1 MITDRNPMNF
11 KESMDWLNGFQKF
24 GMKLGLERI
33 IRICSELDN
42 PQNNYKV
49 IHVGGTNGKGSVC
62 KFLESI
68 LISNGYSVGV
78 YTSPHLQNFSER
90 IVVNGEEISE
100 DDVVTLIK
108 KIKPVIE
115 KISKKDDSPTY
126 FEIVTAMTFQ
136 CFSDKKIDFAIVEV
150 GLGGRYDATNIVEP
164 LVTVITNVSLEHK
177 NVLGKKIENIAFE
190 KAGIVKN
197 NIPVVTGA
205 GGKALEV
212 IEKIANEKNAPINL
226 VSNHDWER
234 FNCDLDGQEFHFKGF
249 LKDYDVRTSLIGK
262 YQGENIGLTLAV
274 VEILQM
280 NGCYISDE
288 SILDGI
294 SKTVYIGRMEI
305 IGRDPI
311 ILLDGAH
318 NPKGM
323 EKLVEALNN
332 DFKFENLILVIGIL
346 SDKDIKSIL
355 SMIIPLANV
364 IVVTKSK
371 NTRAC
376 DPIILKNM
384 IKALGYDNEVIDKE
398 DVSSA
403 VKYAKSIAE
412 KNDLVC
418 VTGSLFTV
426 GEARDFLL

>member
-1 MITDRNPMNF
+1 MNF
-11 KESMDWLNGFQKF
+11 KESMDWLNGFQQF
-24 GMKLGLERI
+24 GMRLGLERI
-33 IRICSELDN
+33 SRICSELGN

-68 LISNGYSVGV
+68 LHINGYSVGV
-78 YTSPHLQNFSER
+78 YTSPHLQRFSER
-90 IVVNGEEISE
+90 IVVNDEEIL
-100 DDVVTLIK
+100 DGDVVLLVK
-108 KIKPVIE
+108 KIKPVVE

-126 FEIVTAMTFQ
+126 FEIVTAIAFQ
-136 CFSDKKIDFAIVEV
+136 YFSDKNIDFAIVEV

-190 KAGIVKN
+190 KAGIIKN
-197 NIPVVTGA
+197 DIPVVTGSE
-205 GGKALEV
+205 GNALEV

-226 VSNHDWER
+226 VSNDDWER
-234 FNCDLDGQEFHFKGF
+234 FHSDLHSQEFYVKGF
-249 LKDYDVRTSLIGK
+249 LKDYDVRTSLLGE

-274 VEILQM
+274 TEILQM
-280 NGCYISDE
+280 NGFYISDE
-288 SILDGI
+288 SIIAGI

-305 IGRDPI
+305 IERDPI

-323 EKLVEALNN
+323 EKLFEALKN
-332 DFKFENLILVIGIL
+332 DFDFENLILVIGIL

-355 SMIIPLANV
+355 SMIIPLAKV

-371 NTRAC
+371 STRAC
-376 DPIILKNM
+376 DPNILKNM
-384 IKALGYDNEVIDKE
+384 IEELGYDNEVIVKD
-398 DVSSA
+398 DVNNA
-403 VKYAKSIAE
+403 VQYAKSIAK

-426 GEARDFLL
+426 GEARNYLLKYLQKR